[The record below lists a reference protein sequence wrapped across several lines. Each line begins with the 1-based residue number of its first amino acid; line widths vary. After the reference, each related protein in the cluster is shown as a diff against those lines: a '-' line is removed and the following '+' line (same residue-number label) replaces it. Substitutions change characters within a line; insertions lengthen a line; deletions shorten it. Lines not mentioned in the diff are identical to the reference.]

1 MTPTEQLCEE
11 NRENWDAATQH
22 PFTTELVAG
31 TLSLDKMAGYLQ
43 QDYHFIDTFVR
54 LLAAA
59 ISQAPSLPD
68 RVPGAQFLAVVT
80 GAENTYFQ
88 RSFAA
93 LGVPATA
100 PVHGQTQAFLDL
112 MHCVRKSGNYGEMIA
127 VLTVAEWVYLSWAT
141 PFAARAEQLP
151 FYFGEWITLHTGED
165 FASVVTYLREQ
176 LNDVWS
182 TSPKTDRLRIA
193 SAFADAV
200 ALERAFFDAAWSG
213 FPVTK

>member
-1 MTPTEQLCEE
+1 MTPTEQLREE

-54 LLAAA
+54 LLAVA

-93 LGVPATA
+93 LDVSDTA

-112 MHCVRKSGNYGEMIA
+112 MHRVRKSGNYGEMIA

-151 FYFGEWITLHTGED
+151 FYFGEWIALHTGES
-165 FASVVTYLREQ
+165 FASVVIYLREQ
-176 LNDVWS
+176 LDDVWA

-200 ALERAFFDAAWSG
+200 ALERAFFDAAWFG
-213 FPVTK
+213 FPVAK

>member
-1 MTPTEQLCEE
+1 MTPTEQLREE

-93 LGVPATA
+93 FGVPATA

-127 VLTVAEWVYLSWAT
+127 VLTVVEWVYLSWARPPLRHGQSSCHST
-141 PFAARAEQLP
+141 SESGSHCIQAK
-151 FYFGEWITLHTGED
+151 TLH
-165 FASVVTYLREQ
+165 R
-176 LNDVWS
+176 
-182 TSPKTDRLRIA
+182 
-193 SAFADAV
+193 
-200 ALERAFFDAAWSG
+200 
-213 FPVTK
+213 